1 MESTRCSSCSK
12 KIGIST
18 TFTCKCQGKYCAVHR
33 MPENH
38 SCSSLKQIRADE
50 LARLEKKLEKVV
62 APKII
67 AGTE

>member
-12 KIGIST
+12 KIGISN
-18 TFTCKCQGKYCAVHR
+18 TFTCKCQGKYCPVHR
-33 MPENH
+33 MPESH
-38 SCSSLKQIRADE
+38 SCSSLKQMRDDE

-67 AGTE
+67 AC